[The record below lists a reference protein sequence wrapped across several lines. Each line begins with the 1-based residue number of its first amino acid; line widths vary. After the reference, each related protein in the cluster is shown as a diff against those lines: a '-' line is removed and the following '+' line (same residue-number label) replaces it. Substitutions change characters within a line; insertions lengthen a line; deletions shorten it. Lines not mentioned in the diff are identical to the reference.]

1 MFDSIKI
8 YQNEGLDIETLAAN
22 LVSYGYHACKRVS
35 EEGDFARLGDTI
47 TIYPITF
54 EYPLRIELLHDRVE
68 RIRSIDPITYESVQ
82 EHNVAIIL
90 PITGVAKR
98 RIRRKEL
105 RPPVESFDKSS
116 GFDPER
122 RRRVEESPIDNFV
135 DIDPG
140 DYVVHVEHG
149 IGRYLGIEKIKV
161 DKKYA
166 EHLIVEYAGGDKL
179 YVPFEDLDKL
189 HKYLGFEKKLPKLNK
204 LGSKLWKSAKER
216 AKKGVYKIAVEL
228 LDLQAKRSA
237 ISGHKFSSDTEWQ
250 KELEKD
256 FPYKE
261 TPDQIKAVIEAK
273 HDMESPKPMDRLLCG
288 DVGYGKTEVAIRSAF
303 KAVMDNKQVAILVP
317 TTILAEQHFN
327 TFTTRM
333 KRFPV
338 KVEMLSRFRTKQ
350 EQDAIVKGIADGS
363 VDIIIGTHRL
373 ISGDIRFKDLGLV
386 VIDEEQRFGVRHKEH
401 LKKMRFTV
409 DVLTLTATPIPRT
422 LYLALMGG
430 RDISVIN
437 TPPSER
443 LPVETKVT
451 HYDDMLIRDAIMK
464 EKRRGGQIFFVHNR
478 IKGIEKIAQAIS
490 RLAPEVSIAVGH
502 GRMAEKDLENT
513 MIKFIDGEIDCL
525 VSTTIIQSGIDIPNA
540 NTIII
545 NRADMFGLSE
555 LYQLRGRVGRFTRAA
570 YAYLLIPKNFIL
582 SSESQKRLVA
592 IKKFQELGSGF
603 KLAMEDLQIRGAG
616 NLLGSE
622 QHGFINAVGF
632 DLYCR
637 LLKTAIDNV
646 KMPAPRAHSGQ

>member
-8 YQNEGLDIETLAAN
+8 YPGEEIDIEGLSVS
-22 LVSYGYHACKRVS
+22 LVNYGYRACKRVS
-35 EEGDFARLGDTI
+35 EEGDFARVGDTI

-68 RIRSIDPITYESVQ
+68 RIRSVDPITYENIQ
-82 EHNVAIIL
+82 DHTVAIVL
-90 PITGVAKR
+90 PISGMVKR
-98 RIRRKEL
+98 RIRRKEM
-105 RPPVESFDKSS
+105 
-116 GFDPER
+116 GF
-122 RRRVEESPIDNFV
+122 VEESPIDNFV
-135 DIDPG
+135 DIEPG
-140 DYVVHVEHG
+140 DYIVHVDHG
-149 IGRYLGIEKIKV
+149 IGKYLGVEKIKI
-161 DKKYA
+161 DKKYVD
-166 EHLIVEYAGGDKL
+166 HLVVEYAGSEKL
-179 YVPFEDLDKL
+179 YLPFTDLDRL
-189 HKYLGFEKKLPKLNK
+189 HKYLAFEKRLPKLNK

-228 LDLQAKRSA
+228 LELQAKRAASH
-237 ISGHKFSSDTEWQ
+237 GQKFSPDTEWQ

-261 TPDQIKAVIEAK
+261 TPDQIKAVIEVK
-273 HDMESPKPMDRLLCG
+273 RDMESLRPMDRLLCG
-288 DVGYGKTEVAIRSAF
+288 DVGYGKTEVAMRAAF

-327 TFTTRM
+327 TFSTRM
-333 KRFPV
+333 KRFPARI
-338 KVEMLSRFRTKQ
+338 EMLSRFRTEE
-350 EQDAIVKGIADGS
+350 EQAAIVKGIAGGS

-373 ISGDIRFKDLGLV
+373 ISGDIKFKDLGLV
-386 VIDEEQRFGVRHKEH
+386 IIDEEQRFGVKHKEY
-401 LKKMRFTV
+401 LKKMRLSV

-451 HYDDMLIRDAIMK
+451 YYDEALIRDAILK

-478 IKGIEKIAQAIS
+478 IKDIGKIARS
-490 RLAPEVSIAVGH
+490 LASIVPQVSLAVGH
-502 GRMAEKDLENT
+502 GRMAEKELEET
-513 MIKFIDGEIDCL
+513 MMKFIKGEVDCL
-525 VSTTIIQSGIDIPNA
+525 VSTTIIESGIDIPNA

-570 YAYLLIPKNFIL
+570 YAYLLIPKNFVL
-582 SSESQKRLVA
+582 SPESQKRLVA

-616 NLLGSE
+616 NLLGVE

-637 LLKTAIDNV
+637 LLKAAIDSM
-646 KMPAPRAHSGQ
+646 KKA